1 MPDLGN
7 GHDNPRLASAR
18 RLADLNK
25 SGLLDSTAIGALDAL
40 LEVAQATLGSEV
52 ASFVTAVTENE
63 QVIVSSQGGTG
74 DESGLRMPLSHSMC
88 KFVVMWDEPYVVED
102 ARLNPAHARVV
113 SDFGIRA
120 YAGFPLH
127 GPGGTV
133 LGAVCAVSAEPRAWS
148 PLDLAILRS
157 LTTAS
162 EFVVGMLSMARR
174 ERISAQCDGAVP
186 VEPLARIQH
195 GLRTPLTSVLAF
207 LDLLLQGDIGDF
219 NADQLEALRRCHENA
234 LRLRET
240 VEALA

>member
-88 KFVVMWDEPYVVED
+88 RFVVMWNQPYVVED
-102 ARLNPAHARVV
+102 ASSNPAHEHVV
-113 SDFGIRA
+113 RDLGVRA

-127 GPGGTV
+127 GPGGNV
-133 LGAVCAVSAEPRAWS
+133 LGAVCATAPEPRSWS
-148 PLDLAILRS
+148 TVDLAMLRS
-157 LTTAS
+157 LATAS
-162 EFVVGMLSMARR
+162 EFVVGMLAMARR
-174 ERISAQCDGAVP
+174 ERTGQDGGAIP
-186 VEPLARIQH
+186 VEPLSRIQH
-195 GLRTPLTSVLAF
+195 GLRTPLTSVLGF
-207 LDLLLQGDIGDF
+207 LDLLIAGGVGDF
-219 NADQLEALRRCHENA
+219 NADQLEALRRCQANA
-234 LRLRET
+234 LRLREA
-240 VEALA
+240 VDALL